1 MPLIE
6 KTAPGAARSPQPP
19 DAATT
24 MSASERAFR
33 RLLADL
39 EEAAQVLTG
48 PKGAT
53 GAIER
58 AEGFRYLTR
67 VLSGALDMHLER
79 ADPERP
85 AVTRMLTPTRKFL
98 GDNPDTDYDYFPLC
112 SDRTYRIRGSRGNVT
127 YIGFCLYDERETGGI
142 EVGGNL
148 ADEQLVYQPDGRFE
162 IILSAVRPSSAAN
175 WLELRPRVYC
185 MLVRQYY
192 LDRRKE
198 SRSEFTLEVLE
209 SPPPLP
215 PFGEAALAARLAAV
229 GRYVRETVDLS
240 ASLSVYASLQGLEG
254 EAKHSDGEV
263 VGGVVRQD
271 RLARAQALAETI
283 DPKVILGHMPT
294 PDIMYTGAWWELDDD
309 EAVVVEGPLPPA
321 RYWAVQIFNRW
332 LESPDYRYLKVAI
345 NGREVRPRT
354 NGTFR
359 VVLAHQNP
367 RVPNWLETAGHRA
380 GQICLRA
387 LLCRQPLAITFRRVK
402 LRELSPE

>member
-1 MPLIE
+1 MPIE
-6 KTAPGAARSPQPP
+6 TARQSLG
-19 DAATT
+19 
-24 MSASERAFR
+24 ERAFR
-33 RLLADL
+33 KLLADL
-39 EEAAQVLTG
+39 EEAARVVTG
-48 PKGAT
+48 PR
-53 GAIER
+53 GAIDGVER

-85 AVTRMLTPTRKFL
+85 AITRMLTPTRKFL
-98 GDNPDTDYDYFPLC
+98 GDNPDTDYDYFPLR

-127 YIGFCLYDERETGGI
+127 YIGFCLYDERESGGI

-148 ADEQLVYQPDGRFE
+148 GNADLVYGPNGDFQL
-162 IILSAVRPSSAAN
+162 ILSAKRPPSAPN
-175 WLELRPRVYC
+175 WLELRTRVYC

-198 SRSEFTLEVLE
+198 SRSEFTVEVLE
-209 SPPPLP
+209 SPPPLA
-215 PFGEAALAARLAAV
+215 PFDEVALAERLAAV

-240 ASLSVYASLQGLEG
+240 ASLSVYASLQALEG
-254 EAKHSDGEV
+254 EGKQSEGEV
-263 VGGVVRQD
+263 VGGVVREN
-271 RLARAQALAETI
+271 RLARAHALAETI

-309 EAVVVEGPLPPA
+309 EAVVVEGPLPSA

-345 NGREVRPRT
+345 NSAEVKPRPD
-354 NGTFR
+354 GTFR
-359 VVLAHQNP
+359 VVLAHRNP
-367 RVPNWLETAGHRA
+367 GAVNWLETAGHRA

-387 LLCRQPLAITFRRVK
+387 LLCREPLAITFRRVK
-402 LRELSPE
+402 LRELTAE